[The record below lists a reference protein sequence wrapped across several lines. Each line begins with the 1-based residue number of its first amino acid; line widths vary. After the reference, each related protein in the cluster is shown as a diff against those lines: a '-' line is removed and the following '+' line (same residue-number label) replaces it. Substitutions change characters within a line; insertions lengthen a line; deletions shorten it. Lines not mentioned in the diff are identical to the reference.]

1 MLTAHERTDLYN
13 GGAGLG
19 TRSDGRPRIHGLTD
33 LRAALLKLPPELV
46 REAGVIVHAQAE
58 AAAREI
64 AGAYPVKTGNLR
76 NHLRVELGGDAVSAT
91 ARVKNTARSTPTSS
105 SRARRRAAGPTARV
119 PGAMPAGRVFIP
131 IAMQRRRI
139 MLAALIDLVERAGL
153 HVSGA
158 AV

>member
-1 MLTAHERTDLYN
+1 MAANELRIT
-13 GGAGLG
+13 GLA
-19 TRSDGRPRIHGLTD
+19 D

-46 REAGVIVHAQAE
+46 REASVIVTAQAE

-64 AGAYPVKTGNLR
+64 ASAYPIKTGNLR
-76 NHLRVELGGDAVSAT
+76 NGLRVELGGDQVSAT
-91 ARVKNTARSTPTSS
+91 ARVKNTARHAYLFERGTEP
-105 SRARRRAAGPTARV
+105 RRWASGKNTGR
-119 PGAMPAGRVFIP
+119 MPAGRVFIP

-139 MLAALIDLVERAGL
+139 MLSALIDLVERAGL